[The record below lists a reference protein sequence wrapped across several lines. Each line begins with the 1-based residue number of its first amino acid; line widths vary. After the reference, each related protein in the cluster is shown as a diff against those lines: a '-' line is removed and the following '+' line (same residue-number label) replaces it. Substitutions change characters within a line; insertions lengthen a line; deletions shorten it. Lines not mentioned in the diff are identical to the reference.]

1 MEVASPPLSR
11 RERERELRR
20 QAMLAAALAVFAEKG
35 YDGATVDEIAERAEF
50 GKGTIYNYFP
60 EGKDALFLALLQE
73 LVVGGLHRVIRDSF
87 SDPAELET
95 PAGARDAFRRFIR
108 SLIEHHR
115 DEDDA
120 LLMFMKEGHRTVFD
134 AEKSALLAEHFNAV
148 FDALVVPIETAIASG
163 ALRPLPARPV
173 AHLLMG
179 NVRGYLMAE
188 LDARCDPSATLPP
201 DPYGTPAEAADFITT
216 VLFDGLL
223 ATPTS
228 RSAPGAGRTDAARPP
243 TTT

>member
-1 MEVASPPLSR
+1 MEAPAPLSR
-11 RERERELRR
+11 RERERQLRR

-35 YDGATVDEIAERAEF
+35 FDGATVDEIAERAEF

-60 EGKDALFLALLQE
+60 DGKDALFLALLQE
-73 LVVGGLHRVIRDSF
+73 LVIGGLHDVIRASF
-87 SDPAELET
+87 PDPAELAT
-95 PAGARDAFRRFIR
+95 PAGARAAFHRFIT
-108 SLIEHHR
+108 SLLEHHH

-120 LLMFMKEGHRTVFD
+120 LLMFMKEGHRMAFD
-134 AEKSALLAEHFNAV
+134 AEKEAEIAEHLNSV
-148 FDALVVPIETAIASG
+148 FEALVVPIETAIAAG

-188 LDARCDPSATLPP
+188 LDARCDTSATIGPA
-201 DPYGTPAEAADFITT
+201 PYGTPEAAAALITT

-223 ATPTS
+223 AQDAGDGDV
-228 RSAPGAGRTDAARPP
+228 SALHAPARRLPSD
-243 TTT
+243 T

>member
-1 MEVASPPLSR
+1 MQIDAPPSR
-11 RERERELRR
+11 RERERQARR

-35 YDGATVDEIAERAEF
+35 FDGATVDEIAERAEF

-60 EGKDALFLALLQE
+60 DGKDALFLALLQE
-73 LVVGGLHRVIRDSF
+73 LVIGGLHRVIADSF
-87 SDPAELET
+87 PDPAELAT
-95 PAGARDAFRRFIR
+95 PAGARTAFRRFIR

-120 LLMFMKEGHRTVFD
+120 LLMFMKEGHRMVFD
-134 AEKSALLAEHFNAV
+134 ADKSALLADHFNGV
-148 FDALVVPIETAIASG
+148 FDALVVPIEAAVASG
-163 ALRPLPARPV
+163 ALRPMPARPV

-188 LDARCDPSATLPP
+188 LDTRCDPSATLPEA
-201 DPYGTPAEAADFITT
+201 PYGTPAEAADFITT

-223 ATPTS
+223 APSDTAPAPRTPTT
-228 RSAPGAGRTDAARPP
+228 P
-243 TTT
+243 